1 MIGYFVSS
9 FAFAAAN
16 GGPSTAWYVGDPNF
30 LLKLAEI
37 ARDIKS
43 TNPHSRFYCDPVIGD
58 NGKIY
63 VPEELIPIYK
73 EKILTVAD
81 VLMPNQFE
89 AELLTGCKITDEHSA
104 LNCIDILHSTYQIPT
119 IILTSTE
126 LPFVDEQGNPLLA
139 TYMSHQPK
147 LVEERKCK
155 QFDDDCAQK
164 AQRVRALFPKLN
176 VTFFGT
182 GDLFSSL
189 TLIYFEKQNGQFDM
203 AIPVI
208 EVRSCVEDEQ
218 LRDTF
223 HLPKSNVNTSN
234 GLGMTWQPIGTC
246 TNLVKVIVAEPPRIN
261 SILKITFIKQSD
273 GWLSTMLYVIWLR
286 LGDGEKVL
294 YKIQCTIQAIL
305 RRTLEY
311 AKRFESD
318 PTNTMEKVDR
328 FELRL
333 IQSAGDILN
342 PPELPSVQRD
352 RLTLMS
358 VA

>member
-1 MIGYFVSS
+1 MRREVYEYTCCTGQILSS
-9 FAFAAAN
+9 EHLDTIFKSLKQNGSAN
-16 GGPSTAWYVGDPNF
+16 YDALLTGYVGDPNF

-43 TNPHSRFYCDPVIGD
+43 TNPHSSFLDCDPVIGD

-104 LNCIDILHSTYQIPT
+104 LNCIDTLHSTYRIPT
-119 IILTSTE
+119 IIFTSTE
-126 LPFVDEQGNPLLA
+126 VPFVDEQGNPLLA
-139 TYMSHQPK
+139 TYISHQPK
-147 LVEERKCK
+147 LVEERKCR
-155 QFDDDCAQK
+155 QFDGDCALK

-176 VTFFGT
+176 ATFFGT

-189 TLIYFEKQNGQFDM
+189 TLIYFEKQNGRFDM
-203 AIPVI
+203 A
-208 EVRSCVEDEQ
+208 
-218 LRDTF
+218 
-223 HLPKSNVNTSN
+223 
-234 GLGMTWQPIGTC
+234 
-246 TNLVKVIVAEPPRIN
+246 
-261 SILKITFIKQSD
+261 
-273 GWLSTMLYVIWLR
+273 
-286 LGDGEKVL
+286 KVL

-305 RRTLEY
+305 RRTLEH
-311 AKRFESD
+311 AKRLESD

-333 IQSAGDILN
+333 IQSACDILN
-342 PPELPSVQRD
+342 PPELPSVQ
-352 RLTLMS
+352 
-358 VA
+358 VASI